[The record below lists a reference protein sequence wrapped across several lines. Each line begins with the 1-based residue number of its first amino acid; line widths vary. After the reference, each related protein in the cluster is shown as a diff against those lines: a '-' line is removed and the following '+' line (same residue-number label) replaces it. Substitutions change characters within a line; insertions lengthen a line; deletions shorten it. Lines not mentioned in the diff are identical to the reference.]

1 MTLYILSCE
10 LSGTEGNKKCTYTN
24 SYSQTY
30 TQTIEDGLPS
40 TEGQQQKHKLKQ
52 NKWTKCETKILTIS
66 FQNCQL
72 NRVNLRLKM
81 YHE

>member
-30 TQTIEDGLPS
+30 TQTIEAGTFFRRATTKTQTKQMYEMRNKDFNHFIPELP
-40 TEGQQQKHKLKQ
+40 
-52 NKWTKCETKILTIS
+52 TK
-66 FQNCQL
+66 
-72 NRVNLRLKM
+72 
-81 YHE
+81 

>member
-30 TQTIEDGLPS
+30 TRTIEAGLPFS
-40 TEGQQQKHKLKQ
+40 EGQQQKQKQ
-52 NKWTKCETKILTIS
+52 KDEMRNKDLNHFIPELPTK
-66 FQNCQL
+66 
-72 NRVNLRLKM
+72 
-81 YHE
+81 